1 MTTIVL
7 REDLEI
13 TRGTTVARPTSPRST
28 EHRCAKCESTLY
40 VESTRFP
47 VTVILRPGTLDD
59 SSVAIPQAHIY
70 VSRKQS
76 WVVLPANVPQFDEQ
90 YDPSTVWPA
99 SSLARLRAAERGR

>member
-7 REDLEI
+7 RDDLEI
-13 TRGTTVARPTSPRST
+13 IQGTTVARSTSPRST
-28 EHRCAKCESTLY
+28 EHRCARCDSTLY

-47 VTVILRPGTLDD
+47 VSVILRSGTLDD
-59 SSVAIPQAHIY
+59 TSLATPQAHIY

-76 WVVLPANVPQFDEQ
+76 WVVLPANVPQFEEQ